1 MHRICIIAV
10 AVLLAVAAA
19 YAQVPTSGNIY
30 GGFSYVNADLISGSR
45 SSLNGWNGS
54 LEGKVFPFVGI
65 VADFS
70 GNYGSQTVQVP
81 GPLEPPVGACPV
93 GGIIISCPPSTGTT
107 SFNVTLHQHN
117 FLFGPRVSFSVGKV
131 RPFAHA
137 LFGLSH
143 LAESGSGASGSA
155 NSFAYALG
163 GGIDYRLM
171 RLVGWRVQADM
182 LQTRFF
188 STTQSD
194 FRLSTGLV
202 FRF

>member
-1 MHRICIIAV
+1 MQKIVAIAF
-10 AVLLAVAAA
+10 AIFLAAAAA
-19 YAQVPTSGNIY
+19 YAQVPTSGNIF
-30 GGFSYVNADLISGSR
+30 GGFSYVNADLIPGSR
-45 SSLNGWNGS
+45 TNLNGWNAS

-70 GNYGSQTVQVP
+70 GNYGTQAVTV
-81 GPLEPPVGACPV
+81 PLALPVGACPV
-93 GGIIISCPPSTGTT
+93 GGIIISCPSST

-117 FLFGPRVSFSVGKV
+117 FLFGPRVSTSVGRV

-137 LFGLSH
+137 LFGVSH
-143 LAESGSGASGSA
+143 LTESQSGASSSA

-163 GGIDYRLM
+163 GGVDYRLM
-171 RLVGWRVQADM
+171 PAVGWRIQADM

-188 STTQSD
+188 SATQSD

-202 FRF
+202 LRF

>member
-1 MHRICIIAV
+1 MHKIIAI
-10 AVLLAVAAA
+10 ASAIFLATTAA
-19 YAQVPTSGNIY
+19 YAQVPTSGNIF
-30 GGFSYVNADLISGSR
+30 GGFSYVNADLISGNR
-45 SSLNGWNGS
+45 SSLNGWNAS

-70 GNYGSQTVQVP
+70 GNYGSQTVVTP
-81 GPLEPPVGACPV
+81 VRPPSDAPACPV
-93 GGIIISCPPSTGTT
+93 GIIITCPTEI

-117 FLFGPRVSFSVGKV
+117 FLFGPRVSFSVGKL

-137 LFGLSH
+137 LFGVSH
-143 LAESGSGASGSA
+143 LAESGSGSSASE

-163 GGIDYRLM
+163 GGLDYRLM
-171 RLVGWRVQADM
+171 RVIGWRVQADM

-188 STTQSD
+188 STTQGD

>member
-1 MHRICIIAV
+1 MQK
-10 AVLLAVAAA
+10 AAA
-19 YAQVPTSGNIY
+19 IAFVIFLAAAGAHAQVPTSGNIF

-45 SSLNGWNGS
+45 TNLNGWNAS

-70 GNYGSQTVQVP
+70 GNYGTQTVQVP
-81 GPLEPPVGACPV
+81 SGSTACPV
-93 GGIIISCPPSTGTT
+93 GVILPCLPVGT
-107 SFNVTLHQHN
+107 SSINVSLHEHN
-117 FLFGPRVSFSVGKV
+117 FLFGPRVSTSVGKV

-137 LFGLSH
+137 LFGVSH

-163 GGIDYRLM
+163 GGLDYRFM
-171 RLVGWRVQADM
+171 PAGGWRVQADM

-188 STTQSD
+188 SATQND

-202 FRF
+202 LRF

>member
-1 MHRICIIAV
+1 MQKIVAIAF
-10 AVLLAVAAA
+10 AMFLAATDA
-19 YAQVPTSGNIY
+19 YAQVPTSGNIF

-45 SSLNGWNGS
+45 TNLNGWNAS

-70 GNYGSQTVQVP
+70 GNYGSQAVTV
-81 GPLEPPVGACPV
+81 PLELPVSPCPSS
-93 GGIIISCPPSTGTT
+93 GCHSSTGTT
-107 SFNVTLHQHN
+107 SNVTLHQHN
-117 FLFGPRVSFSVGKV
+117 FLFGPRVSTSVGKV

-137 LFGLSH
+137 LFGASH
-143 LAESGSGASGSA
+143 LAESGSGASSSA

-163 GGIDYRLM
+163 GGLDYRLM
-171 RLVGWRVQADM
+171 RAVGWRIQADM

-202 FRF
+202 LRF

>member
-1 MHRICIIAV
+1 MQKIVAIAF
-10 AVLLAVAAA
+10 AIFLAATAA
-19 YAQVPTSGNIY
+19 YAQVPTSGNIF

-45 SSLNGWNGS
+45 TNLNGWNAS

-70 GNYGSQTVQVP
+70 GNYGTQTVIVP
-81 GPLEPPVGACPV
+81 VELPGGACPV
-93 GGIIISCPPSTGTT
+93 GGIIISCPPSPGTT
-107 SFNVTLHQHN
+107 SFNITLHQHN
-117 FLFGPRVSFSVGKV
+117 FLFGPRVSTSLGKV

-137 LFGLSH
+137 LFGVSH
-143 LAESGSGASGSA
+143 LAESGLGVSGSA

-163 GGIDYRLM
+163 GGLDYRLM
-171 RLVGWRVQADM
+171 RAVGWRIQADM

-202 FRF
+202 LRF

>member
-1 MHRICIIAV
+1 MHRNYIIAFV
-10 AVLLAVAAA
+10 IFLAVTAA

-30 GGFSYVNADLISGSR
+30 GGFSYVNADLIAGSR
-45 SSLNGWNGS
+45 SNLNGWNGS
-54 LEGKVFPFVGI
+54 LEGKVFPFVGM

-70 GNYGSQTVQVP
+70 GDYGSRTVEVP
-81 GPLEPPVGACPV
+81 SGSTVCPV
-93 GGIIISCPPSTGTT
+93 GVILPCLPMGT
-107 SFNVTLHQHN
+107 SSINVSLHQHN

-137 LFGLSH
+137 LFGASH
-143 LAESGSGASGSA
+143 LTESESGTSSSA

-163 GGIDYRLM
+163 GGVDYRLM
-171 RLVGWRVQADM
+171 HFIGWRIQADM

>member
-1 MHRICIIAV
+1 MRKVSIIVFAI
-10 AVLLAVAAA
+10 VLVGVAAQ
-19 YAQVPTSGNIY
+19 AQVPTSGNIF
-30 GGFSYVNADLISGSR
+30 GGYSYTSADLIAGSR
-45 SSLNGWNGS
+45 SNLNGWNGS
-54 LEGKVFPFVGI
+54 LEGKVFPFVGM

-70 GNYGSQTVQVP
+70 GDYGSRTVEVP
-81 GPLEPPVGACPV
+81 SGSTVCPV
-93 GGIIISCPPSTGTT
+93 GVILPCLPMGT
-107 SFNVTLHQHN
+107 SSINVSLHQHN
-117 FLFGPRVSFSVGKV
+117 FLFGPRVSFSVGKL

-137 LFGLSH
+137 LFGASH
-143 LAESGSGASGSA
+143 LTESGSGSSASE

-171 RLVGWRVQADM
+171 RAIGWRVQADM

-188 STTQSD
+188 STTQND